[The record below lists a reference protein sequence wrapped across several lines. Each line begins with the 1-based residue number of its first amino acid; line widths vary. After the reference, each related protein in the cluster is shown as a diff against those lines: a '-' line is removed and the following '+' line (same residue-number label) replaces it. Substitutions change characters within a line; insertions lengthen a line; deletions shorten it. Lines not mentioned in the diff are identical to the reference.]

1 MGQFHILL
9 INIYQNK
16 NYTFIEIKTPPL
28 FLMKLFVINC
38 PRILSVP
45 TSKYDTSKFLS
56 STPLENGVAERNYRH
71 C

>member
-45 TSKYDTSKFLS
+45 TSKFLS
-56 STPLENGVAERNYRH
+56 STPLENGVAEINYRH